1 MDAPQRTQLTQ
12 QLAER
17 NGQSRKAPPRALA
30 QAPAGPARAGASRSA
45 RRPQAAREPQ
55 RDSAGRPAAPWH
67 PLPLSELLILVGAIG
82 VAVSVAEKLTIG
94 TAPLFLGSIAAIL
107 IGTVEVT
114 LREHMGGYRSHALL
128 LSLLATIAFH
138 TLVVVA
144 LVLALGDVPR
154 LVNIGLL
161 LPDVLLFSVLYKLL
175 RARFSDA
182 RRERMFSG
190 AR

>member
-1 MDAPQRTQLTQ
+1 VAKGDKR
-12 QLAER
+12 R
-17 NGQSRKAPPRALA
+17 RGRSRKRRPAPAAAGGDRRAAQARKPAPPA
-30 QAPAGPARAGASRSA
+30 
-45 RRPQAAREPQ
+45 
-55 RDSAGRPAAPWH
+55 RDSAGRPTAPWH
-67 PLPLSELLILVGAIG
+67 PLPLSELLILIGGIG

-114 LREHMGGYRSHALL
+114 LREHLGGYRSHALL

-138 TLVVVA
+138 SLVVVVM
-144 LVLALGDVPR
+144 VLALGAVPR
-154 LVNIGLL
+154 LVNIVLL
-161 LPDVLLFSVLYKLL
+161 LPDALLFTALFKLL
-175 RARFSDA
+175 RARFFDA